1 MAHKK
6 SLILGYF
13 SCINTFLQ
21 KVHCFDCVRWFRNKV
36 WDSPQFL
43 IKLISLSSIVTIFI
57 SLQLFSVS
65 EKLNDLQFSTLNA
78 SGYRDRFISKN
89 DNVILLGELSRI
101 SKLKVTDMSL
111 LKQAY
116 KYYLA
121 AKDPSLSD
129 EYINEELKKITS
141 LQDYQNLIGLDVI
154 EEINAYVLES
164 NKKTFS
170 LREDQLFWLKTLIL
184 IQIINML
191 FTVRL
196 AKITTTKYVRVS

>member
-1 MAHKK
+1 M
-6 SLILGYF
+6 
-13 SCINTFLQ
+13 
-21 KVHCFDCVRWFRNKV
+21 
-36 WDSPQFL
+36 
-43 IKLISLSSIVTIFI
+43 
-57 SLQLFSVS
+57 
-65 EKLNDLQFSTLNA
+65 
-78 SGYRDRFISKN
+78 KN
-89 DNVILLGELSRI
+89 
-101 SKLKVTDMSL
+101 
-111 LKQAY
+111 
-116 KYYLA
+116 
-121 AKDPSLSD
+121 
-129 EYINEELKKITS
+129 LKKITS

>member
-1 MAHKK
+1 M
-6 SLILGYF
+6 SILM
-13 SCINTFLQ
+13 
-21 KVHCFDCVRWFRNKV
+21 
-36 WDSPQFL
+36 
-43 IKLISLSSIVTIFI
+43 
-57 SLQLFSVS
+57 
-65 EKLNDLQFSTLNA
+65 
-78 SGYRDRFISKN
+78 KN
-89 DNVILLGELSRI
+89 
-101 SKLKVTDMSL
+101 
-111 LKQAY
+111 
-116 KYYLA
+116 
-121 AKDPSLSD
+121 
-129 EYINEELKKITS
+129 LKKITS